1 MSFSKYKNVQI
12 QDLKMGEGFSIALS
26 KQGEVFA
33 WGMNDQGQLGKDDM
47 NSWVEPEKVPLQK
60 VITMIACGLKH
71 CVVVDSENQVYAWGS
86 N

>member
-1 MSFSKYKNVQI
+1 VSFSKYKNVHI

-47 NSWVEPEKVPLQK
+47 NS
-60 VITMIACGLKH
+60 
-71 CVVVDSENQVYAWGS
+71 
-86 N
+86 